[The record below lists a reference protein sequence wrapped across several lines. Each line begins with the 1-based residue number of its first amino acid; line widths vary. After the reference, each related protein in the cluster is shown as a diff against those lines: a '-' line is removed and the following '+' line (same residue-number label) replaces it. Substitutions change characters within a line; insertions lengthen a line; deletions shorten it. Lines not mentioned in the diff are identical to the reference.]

1 MPATGAMPLD
11 GMANRVGDELAVG
24 PWTPLDQARI
34 SGFAEATGD
43 RQWIHVDSERAAAEL
58 PGGHTIAHGFLVLA
72 AASVVVQQI
81 PLAGV
86 ASSLIYGIDR
96 VRFLAPVAAGTSIR
110 ARVTLSEWQAR
121 DDGAQARWRVTVEG
135 EALARP
141 AAVFELI
148 VRYRAG

>member
-1 MPATGAMPLD
+1 MPASGAMPLD
-11 GMANRVGDELAVG
+11 GMAGRVGDEFAIG
-24 PWTPLDQARI
+24 SWTPLTQARI
-34 SGFAEATGD
+34 AGFADATGD
-43 RQWIHVDSERAAAEL
+43 RQWIHVDSARAASEL
-58 PGGHTIAHGFLVLA
+58 PGGQTIAHGFLVLA
-72 AASVVVQQI
+72 TASVVVQQI

-86 ASSLIYGIDR
+86 AASLIYGIDR
-96 VRFLAPVAAGTSIR
+96 VRFLAPVAAGTAIR
-110 ARVTLSEWQAR
+110 ARVTLAEWQAR